1 MVYTVAAYHDLGHHI
16 DGKNHEK
23 VSAEMLLADENLR
36 EFFSEEEIR
45 IMTEAVYDHRASME
59 GEPRSIYGKIVSSA
73 DRNTDIL
80 LPLRRTYSYRI
91 SNNPNDSLEKIIEE
105 SRKHLINK
113 FGNSG
118 YANEKMY
125 FEDLDYKKFLE
136 DIVELTADKTKFK
149 EEFLKANHLIVKKGD
164 IYKHF
169 KGNIIKVLEIAYDS
183 ESPKGDLNKVVV
195 YKQLNREKKT
205 WARPYLMF
213 FEKVNKVKYPE
224 ATQEYRFEKIS
235 KEEAE
240 KLLSND

>member
-45 IMTEAVYDHRASME
+45 IMAEAVYDHRASME

-125 FEDLDYKKFLE
+125 FEDLDYKKLG
-136 DIVELTADKTKFK
+136 V
-149 EEFLKANHLIVKKGD
+149 
-164 IYKHF
+164 
-169 KGNIIKVLEIAYDS
+169 
-183 ESPKGDLNKVVV
+183 
-195 YKQLNREKKT
+195 
-205 WARPYLMF
+205 
-213 FEKVNKVKYPE
+213 
-224 ATQEYRFEKIS
+224 
-235 KEEAE
+235 
-240 KLLSND
+240 